1 MMRSNLAAKLVLLAL
16 AVLPARS
23 FAQTFDLSG
32 DKLLN
37 GAYYLR
43 QVFYFANSA
52 TGAVGRK
59 INIQGTMTFLGNGGY
74 KFSGTILDA
83 AAASFPTPQP
93 LSVSGAYAMSAS
105 GFGYMDA
112 IDPEFKGD
120 DICGLVSQG
129 ILIGSS
135 SAFNHFKYNDLL
147 IAAPIGS
154 GVTDATLK
162 GGYTAAYFDPTTTP
176 AKDALL
182 TMTADGQGN
191 IGTVNVTGYFGAN
204 ATSNPQTLTGVS
216 YAFTSGA
223 AQINF
228 GGTPGASTL
237 IAGQENLY
245 ISPNGEFIFGGS
257 ASGFDIFIGVRGA
270 TTRPVNYNGLY
281 YQAGLDL
288 NYAFP
293 GLASYYGAIDIVPA
307 NSSFIDFPENDTF
320 VGLVHERFYD
330 SDSYSDFTYPD
341 SYVLNGNGS
350 SDNAG
355 LSQHFVSSSDGT
367 IRIGY
372 DIGPSLGINVALRA
386 PSLTGSGVYLNPTGV
401 VNAASSAPFT
411 AWLSPGEM
419 ITLYGTGLA
428 PGPASASSLPL
439 PDKLNGVQVLIDKR
453 PAPILYVTATQISVL
468 VPYLTEAGIA
478 EIQVINGA
486 ASSNTVTPFVGT
498 TSAGVFTNPA
508 NGLGYAAALH
518 ADFSLVSESSPAQ
531 VGETVALYLTGLG
544 AVNPNPGD
552 GAAAPTS
559 PPSETISTPDVWLAD
574 TAGGFIQAPVTFS
587 GLAPQLAGMY
597 QINFTIPTGLAPGD
611 ADLEIIGAGSDTVEA
626 VLPIGKTTGI
636 TRAIGKKTACSRARL
651 GRFGCVTEP
660 RP

>member
-1 MMRSNLAAKLVLLAL
+1 MRSNLTARLFLLAL
-16 AVLPARS
+16 AALPARS
-23 FAQTFDLSG
+23 SAQTFDLSG

-43 QVFYFANSA
+43 QVFYFANST

-59 INIQGTMTFLGNGGY
+59 INIQGTMTFQGNGGY
-74 KFSGTILDA
+74 SFSGTILDA
-83 AAASFPTPQP
+83 AAATFPTPQP
-93 LSVSGAYAMSAS
+93 LSASGAYAISAS
-105 GFGYMDA
+105 GFGYMEA

-120 DICGLVSQG
+120 DICALVSQG

-147 IAAPIGS
+147 IAAPVGS
-154 GVTDATLK
+154 GVTNATLK

-182 TMTADGQGN
+182 TMTADGKGN
-191 IGTVNVTGYFGAN
+191 IGTVNVTGYLGTI
-204 ATSNPQTLTGVS
+204 ATPNTETLTGVS
-216 YAFTSGA
+216 YSFTNGA

-228 GGTPGASTL
+228 GGTLGASTL
-237 IAGQENLY
+237 ITGQGELY
-245 ISPNGEFIFGGS
+245 ISPDGEFIFGGS
-257 ASGFDIFIGVRGA
+257 ASGFDIFIGVRGS
-270 TTRPVNYNGLY
+270 TTRPSNYNGLY

-293 GLASYYGAIDIVPA
+293 GLASYYGAIDIVPS
-307 NSSFIDFPENDTF
+307 NSSFIDFPDNDTF

-341 SYVLNGNGS
+341 SYVLNDNGS

-355 LSQHFVSSSDGT
+355 LSQHFMSSSDGT

-386 PSLTGSGVYLNPTGV
+386 PSLQGSGVYLNPTGV
-401 VNAASSAPFT
+401 VNAASFAPFT

-419 ITLYGTGLA
+419 ITLFGTGLA

-468 VPYLTEAGIA
+468 VPHLTEPGIA
-478 EIQVINGA
+478 EIQVINGGS
-486 ASSNTVTPFVGT
+486 ASNIVTPFVGT

-518 ADFSLVSESSPAQ
+518 ADSSLVSESSPAQ
-531 VGETVALYLTGLG
+531 IGETVALYLTGLG
-544 AVNPNPGD
+544 AVNPTPGD
-552 GAAAPTS
+552 GTAAPTS
-559 PPSETISTPDVWLAD
+559 PFSETISTPEVWLED
-574 TAGGFIQAPVTFS
+574 TAGGFIQATVTYS

-597 QINFTIPTGLAPGD
+597 QINFTIPAGLVPGD
-611 ADLEIIGAGSDTVEA
+611 ADLEIVGAGSDTVES
-626 VLPIGKTTGI
+626 VLPIAKTTGI
-636 TRAIGKKTACSRARL
+636 TRATGARQ
-651 GRFGCVTEP
+651 TKP
-660 RP
+660 RPFVRR